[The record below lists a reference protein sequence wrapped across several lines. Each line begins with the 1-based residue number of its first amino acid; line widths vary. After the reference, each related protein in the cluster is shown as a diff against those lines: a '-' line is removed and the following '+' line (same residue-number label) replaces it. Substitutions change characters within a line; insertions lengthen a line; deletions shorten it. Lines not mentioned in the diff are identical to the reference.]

1 MPVSVLIA
9 EDDPEMR
16 RVLKRIAEE
25 KGALQVVGEAADG
38 AAAVKLFETLRPQ
51 VVFIDVDLPAINGVT
66 VAREIFHR
74 DPRARLVFIT
84 AYDQFRAEAF
94 EVYAR
99 DYLVKPFKVERLRQ
113 TIERLCLE
121 LCGEKSVSQ
130 PPSRQRAWSGVQMG
144 GLRLFRAGS
153 RVVLLHLGEIVF
165 ITKEGRRTVVYH
177 TGGRVEITEKL
188 SSLAKELRYPFLRTH
203 KGFVVNV
210 EMIREIVPAS
220 RTYELVLEYTE
231 KRALMTPK
239 VFRELEKFL
248 EAKSPPRSI
257 KPR

>member
-25 KGALQVVGEAADG
+25 KGGLQVVGEAADG

-51 VVFIDVDLPAINGVT
+51 VVFIDVDLPAKNGVT
-66 VAREIFHR
+66 VAREIFHQN
-74 DPRARLVFIT
+74 PQARLVFIT

-94 EVYAR
+94 EVYAC
-99 DYLVKPFKVERLRQ
+99 DYLVKPFKIERLRQ

-121 LCGEKSVSQ
+121 LCSETAPQ
-130 PPSRQRAWSGVQMG
+130 PPSRQRALAG
-144 GLRLFRAGS
+144 GQTEDLRLFRAGS
-153 RVVLLHLGEIVF
+153 RLILLHLGEIVF

-177 TGGRVEITEKL
+177 TGGCVETTERL
-188 SSLAKELRYPFLRTH
+188 NSLAKELRYPFLRTH
-203 KGFVVNV
+203 KGFIVNV
-210 EMIREIVPAS
+210 NMIREIIPAS

-239 VFRELEKFL
+239 MFRELEKFL
-248 EAKSPPRSI
+248 EAKNPARRS
-257 KPR
+257 KRR

>member
-16 RVLKRIAEE
+16 RVLKKIAEE
-25 KGALQVVGEAADG
+25 EGALQVVGEAADG

-51 VVFIDVDLPAINGVT
+51 VVFIDVDLPAKNGVT

-94 EVYAR
+94 EVYAC
-99 DYLVKPFKVERLRQ
+99 DYLVKPFRVERLRQ

-121 LCGEKSVSQ
+121 LCGEKTASQ
-130 PPSRQRAWSGVQMG
+130 PPSRQRASAGRQAED
-144 GLRLFRAGS
+144 LHLFRAGS
-153 RVVLLHLGEIVF
+153 RLILLHLGEIVF

-188 SSLAKELRYPFLRTH
+188 NSLAKELGYPFLRTH
-203 KGFVVNV
+203 KGFIVNV
-210 EMIREIVPAS
+210 NMIREITPAS
-220 RTYELVLEYTE
+220 RTYELVLDHTE

-239 VFRELEKFL
+239 MFRELEKFL
-248 EAKSPPRSI
+248 EAKSPARSS
-257 KPR
+257 KPE